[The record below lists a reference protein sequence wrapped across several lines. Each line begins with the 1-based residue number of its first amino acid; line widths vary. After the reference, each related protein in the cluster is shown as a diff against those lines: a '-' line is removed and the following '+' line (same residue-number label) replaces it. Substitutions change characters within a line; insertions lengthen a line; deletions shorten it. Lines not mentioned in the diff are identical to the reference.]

1 MLALRLGAATIAIGL
16 LAGGVASLIETR
28 RTERAAMALAEEGAR
43 HFQSSA
49 MQMLLDAGTADGHS
63 ALARLL
69 DRTRFVGIRVFS
81 RDARLAYET
90 WADVPTSVIEPVRS
104 HSHVWPTLGT
114 VHRNRI
120 EIAGEHLIQ
129 VLLPLTANDGRLIG
143 YLEGIYRLDR
153 ETLRHQR
160 EQIRN
165 GAVTAAASVAAAGVL
180 LYPLLLAMLRHS
192 TRLSARLLDS
202 NLSLIRSLGNA
213 VAKRDS
219 GTDAHNYR
227 VTLYAVALAEHMA
240 LPSREIADLMSGA
253 FLHDVGK
260 IGIPDRILLKPGR
273 LSGDELELMKSH
285 VLLGLDIVAGNA
297 WLAGAV
303 AVIRY
308 HHERF
313 DGTGY
318 PDGRCGEAIPRNARI
333 FAVVDVF
340 DALTSARPYKGAI
353 PLAEALTMLE
363 RDAGRHFDPTVVT
376 AFKQIASTLYARI
389 AQAAEA
395 AASRPT
401 ASRWPSTGR
410 RSPPAPWCCTPA
422 TAWCSPSTPG
432 RSPSRWSSTS

>member
-1 MLALRLGAATIAIGL
+1 MTLRLPTTPNELHRMLALRLGAATMAIGL
-16 LAGGVASLIETR
+16 LAGGVAYLIETR

-69 DRTRFVGIRVFS
+69 DRTRFVGVRVFS

-90 WADVPTSVIEPVRS
+90 WADVPASVIEPVRS
-104 HSHVWPTLGT
+104 HSHIWPALGT

-120 EIAGEHLIQ
+120 GFAGEHLIQ
-129 VLLPLTANDGRLIG
+129 ALLPLTANDGRLLG

-153 ETLRHQR
+153 ETLRYQR

-180 LYPLLLAMLRHS
+180 LYPLLLAMLRNS

-202 NLSLIRSLGNA
+202 NLTLIRSLGNA

-240 LPSREIADLMSGA
+240 LPSREIADLVTGA

-260 IGIPDRILLKPGR
+260 IGIPDRILLKAGK
-273 LSGDELELMKSH
+273 LSGNEFALMKSH
-285 VLLGLDIVAGNA
+285 VLLGLDIVGGNP
-297 WLAGAV
+297 WMAGAA
-303 AVIRY
+303 AVIRH

-318 PDGRCGEAIPRNARI
+318 PDGLGGEAIPRNARI

-340 DALTSARPYKGAI
+340 DALSSERPYKTAM
-353 PLAEALTMLE
+353 PLAEALAIVE
-363 RDAGRHFDPTVVT
+363 RDTGRHFDPAVVK
-376 AFKQIASTLYARI
+376 AFKQIAFALYDRI

-395 AASRPT
+395 DLRLEMQLVLFRYFQVETAPEGAAP
-401 ASRWPSTGR
+401 
-410 RSPPAPWCCTPA
+410 
-422 TAWCSPSTPG
+422 
-432 RSPSRWSSTS
+432 